1 MFAYVIKTNGTKYK
15 AQPYGYPSSA
25 QYKKWREQKTRAL
38 NNRKREKV
46 KGTQKR
52 QKHTYL
58 KTDGHTFLTFCPIFG
73 ISRISKIRHLVSS
86 RGNPTK
92 KPILPSLK
100 KIYIDTAPAPSPP
113 STASYIPTLTINRS
127 TTARMMIPVR
137 KGSTTSNFSTI
148 NDETDG
154 GEAATR
160 RLRHPFCKS

>member
-38 NNRKREKV
+38 NNRKRGKA
-46 KGTQKR
+46 KGTQKI

-86 RGNPTK
+86 RGNTTK
-92 KPILPSLK
+92 KKTDTTFLK
-100 KIYIDTAPAPSPP
+100 KNLQKYSPRPFPPVHRLLHPHPNYQQIDDCT
-113 STASYIPTLTINRS
+113 
-127 TTARMMIPVR
+127 
-137 KGSTTSNFSTI
+137 
-148 NDETDG
+148 NDDSRPERIHHQQFFND
-154 GEAATR
+154 R
-160 RLRHPFCKS
+160 R

>member
-1 MFAYVIKTNGTKYK
+1 MVTHLAFITKNG
-15 AQPYGYPSSA
+15 
-25 QYKKWREQKTRAL
+25 KKQKTLAL
-38 NNRKREKV
+38 NNKERGKAKS
-46 KGTQKR
+46 TQKK

-58 KTDGHTFLTFCPIFG
+58 ITDRHTFLTFCPIFG

-100 KIYIDTAPAPSPP
+100 KIYIDTAPAPPPP

-137 KGSTTSNFSTI
+137 KGSTTSKFSTI
-148 NDETDG
+148 NDDADG
-154 GEAATR
+154 NEAATR

>member
-1 MFAYVIKTNGTKYK
+1 MDDTKDEIRMFAYVIKTNGTKYK
-15 AQPYGYPSSA
+15 AQPSGYPSSA

-100 KIYIDTAPAPSPP
+100 KKFTQTQPPPLPPRPPPLTSPP
-113 STASYIPTLTINRS
+113 
-127 TTARMMIPVR
+127 
-137 KGSTTSNFSTI
+137 
-148 NDETDG
+148 
-154 GEAATR
+154 
-160 RLRHPFCKS
+160 